1 MELLVT
7 GASGLL
13 GSAVLPVLSRR
24 GWSVV
29 PARRGAAG
37 PGEARWDPLTGEIAG
52 GARVDGVLHLA
63 GANLSERRWSPA
75 FRRLLHSSR
84 VEATRALSET
94 LARRNPPPSVLAVAS
109 AVGVYGD
116 RGDEILDERSALGSG
131 FLAELAIAREEACEP
146 ALRAGIRV
154 VHLRFGIVLTR
165 RGGALQRL
173 LLPFRLGVGGPLGGG
188 RQFWSWI
195 ALEDA
200 IAVMGEALRDPQL
213 RGPVNVVAPEPARQR
228 DLARALGRVLR
239 RPAVMPAPA
248 AALRLVLGGVADE
261 MVLASARVR
270 PARLQAAGFQWRHP
284 DLEPALR
291 AALAPGG

>member
-13 GSAVLPVLSRR
+13 GSAVLPVLSRG

-37 PGEARWDPLTGEIAG
+37 PGEARWDPLTGEVAG
-52 GARVDGVLHLA
+52 VARMDGVLHLA
-63 GANLSERRWSPA
+63 GANVSERRWNPA

-116 RGDEILDERSALGSG
+116 RGDEILDEGSGLGSG
-131 FLAELAIAREEACEP
+131 FLAELAVGREVACEP

-154 VHLRFGIVLTR
+154 VYLRFGIVLTR

-200 IAVMGEALRDPQL
+200 VAVVAEALRDPQL
-213 RGPVNVVAPEPARQR
+213 RGPVNVVAPEAARQR

-239 RPAVMPAPA
+239 RPAVLPAPA

-261 MVLASARVR
+261 MVLASTRVR